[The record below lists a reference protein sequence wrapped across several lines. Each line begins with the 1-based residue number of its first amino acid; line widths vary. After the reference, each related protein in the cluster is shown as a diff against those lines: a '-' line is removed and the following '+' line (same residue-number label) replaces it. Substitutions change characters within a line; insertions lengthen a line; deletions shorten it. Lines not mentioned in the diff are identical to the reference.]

1 MGYCFKDIE
10 FSFWILTY
18 SYSHTEYNQKRN
30 NWCFIE
36 QQKRVFENHVRI
48 EDTHLDEAKAWE
60 KKVERNRMKAAR
72 KWRAKMHC
80 MQTIAEGRMA
90 DIERR
95 KYDRKKNAAARQA
108 AKVTLLKLDFAD

>member
-1 MGYCFKDIE
+1 M
-10 FSFWILTY
+10 
-18 SYSHTEYNQKRN
+18 
-30 NWCFIE
+30 
-36 QQKRVFENHVRI
+36 FENHVRI

-60 KKVERNRMKAAR
+60 KKVERNRAKAAR

-95 KYDRKKNAAARQA
+95 KYDRKRNAAERQA
-108 AKVTLLKLDFAD
+108 AKVTFEVFDFVIKREVNMCLMLSCLMSCM

>member
-1 MGYCFKDIE
+1 M
-10 FSFWILTY
+10 
-18 SYSHTEYNQKRN
+18 
-30 NWCFIE
+30 
-36 QQKRVFENHVRI
+36 FENHVRI

-60 KKVERNRMKAAR
+60 KKVERNRAKAAR

-95 KYDRKKNAAARQA
+95 KYDRKRNAAARQA
-108 AKVTLLKLDFAD
+108 AKVNFSVFDFFIESHQKRCVHVSNSLMSCLCMDSTLQYV